1 MMMAADDSQ
10 RVSARAQT
18 ALEAA
23 EVAPQTPPPEAPALP
38 KQSAPPPQVSSAP
51 RSRTPVA
58 IIAAVAA
65 LVALVVVVVVALNGS
80 SGESSTSSTGAA
92 TAVNT
97 SEKIPAGNLTVNPSF
112 EQDLS
117 HWDTFQSNLSREQAS
132 DAPDGRHVVRVSAT
146 SPSGDWAIDDTPD
159 TVTDSVAGAHYTA
172 AAWVKSTDSSV
183 GTVACLTVRE
193 RTADGG
199 LIGQA
204 SAGRPMSLDG
214 YEQVRVPYAARRSA
228 DRIDVHLTARHP
240 SGGAVND
247 SFLADALTLSKGDT
261 GAIGSDC

>member
-1 MMMAADDSQ
+1 MMMAADDSR
-10 RVSARAQT
+10 RVSARAQA

-23 EVAPQTPPPEAPALP
+23 EVAPQAPPPEAPAPP
-38 KQSAPPPQVSSAP
+38 KQSAPPPPQVSRAP
-51 RSRTPVA
+51 RSRRPVA
-58 IIAAVAA
+58 IVAAVAA
-65 LVALVVVVVVALNGS
+65 LAALVVVVVVALNGS
-80 SGESSTSSTGAA
+80 SGGSSTSSTGAA

-97 SEKIPAGNLTVNPSF
+97 SDKIPAGNLTVNPSF

-172 AAWVKSTDSSV
+172 AAWVKSTDLSV

-214 YEQVRVPYAARRSA
+214 YKQVRVPYAARRSG
-228 DRIDVHLTARHP
+228 DRIDIHLTARHP
-240 SGGAVND
+240 GGAVND
-247 SFLADALTLSKGDT
+247 SFLADALTLSKGDA
-261 GAIGSDC
+261 GVIGSDC

>member
-1 MMMAADDSQ
+1 
-10 RVSARAQT
+10 VSARAQT

-23 EVAPQTPPPEAPALP
+23 EVAPQAPPPEAPALP
-38 KQSAPPPQVSSAP
+38 KQSAPPPPQVSSAP
-51 RSRTPVA
+51 RSRRPVA
-58 IIAAVAA
+58 IVAAVAA

-80 SGESSTSSTGAA
+80 SGGSSTSNTGTA

-97 SEKIPAGNLTVNPSF
+97 SDKIPAGNLTVNPSF

-146 SPSGDWAIDDTPD
+146 LPSGDWAIDDTPD

-199 LIGQA
+199 PIGQA

-214 YEQVRVPYAARRSA
+214 YKQVRVPYAARRSG
-228 DRIDVHLTARHP
+228 DRIDIHLTARHP
-240 SGGAVND
+240 SGAVND
-247 SFLADALTLSKGDT
+247 SFLADALTLSKGDA
-261 GAIGSDC
+261 GVIGSDC